1 MTQTELPAQL
11 LPKLL
16 AMRDDAVAREDA
28 QAYLAA
34 LDAIRLARVPGQI
47 DHCLPNEF
55 YGPKLRA
62 AGVSRGAD
70 IRSMDDFRRLPALMT
85 KAEHRESQQA
95 SLEKYGHSFGLH
107 LCAPKEAIVH
117 VAGTSGTTGMPT
129 FYLFSRRDLDLTY
142 KVVGRMLKK
151 AGVRPGDTA
160 LHLFGLSMWLGGT
173 TFMQS
178 LEAYGAHPIPLG
190 AEAGVSRALQYLA
203 ACRPRI
209 LCGTPSFLSYL
220 IDRAPEELGR
230 PASEFG
236 VEIVFSGGEPG
247 PAIPPV
253 RRKLQEGFGATLYD
267 TMLGGW
273 HNAALECGGDH
284 HNGLHFLAD
293 EYCFRYDLVDP
304 ATRAPIALEDGATG
318 EAIHSGLYYEAGP
331 GLRYAT
337 GDMITLHV
345 GTCPH
350 CGEFGTRYSVQGR
363 ADDLLNVRGI
373 KIFPSAIKEVV
384 EGLRPRTNGQLEIV
398 LDAPPP
404 RVVPPVAVTVE
415 AGDGVSPDAF
425 DALASEIEGRLKD
438 RLRIPAKVT
447 ILPGGTIPRSSH
459 KTKLVRVR
467 DGVTG

>member
-1 MTQTELPAQL
+1 VTLE
-11 LPKLL
+11 KLL
-16 AMRDDAVAREDA
+16 EARDNAIACEDA
-28 QAYLAA
+28 ESYLAT
-34 LDAIRLARVPGQI
+34 LDAIRMTRIPGQI
-47 DHCLPNEF
+47 DHCINNEF
-55 YGPKLRA
+55 YGPKLRS
-62 AGVSRGAD
+62 AGISRGAD
-70 IRSMDDFRRLPALMT
+70 IKTIDDFRRLPALMT
-85 KAEHRESQQA
+85 KAEHRDSQQA

-107 LCAPKEAIVH
+107 LCVPKESIVH

-142 KVVGRMLKK
+142 QVVGRMLKK

-173 TFMQS
+173 TFLQS

-190 AEAGVSRALQYLA
+190 AEGGVSRALQYLA

-220 IDRAPEELGR
+220 IDRAPEELGK
-230 PASEFG
+230 PASAFG

-247 PAIPPV
+247 PAIPSV
-253 RRKLQEGFGATLYD
+253 RKKLQEGFGATLYD

-273 HNAALECGGDH
+273 HNAALECGGAH

-304 ATRAPIALEDGATG
+304 ATRAPIPLKDGASG
-318 EAIHSGLYYEAGP
+318 EAIHSGLHYEAGP

-337 GDMITLHV
+337 GDMVTLHV

-363 ADDLLNVRGI
+363 ADDLLNVSGV

-384 EGLRPRTNGQLEIV
+384 ESLRPRTNGQLEIV
-398 LDAPPP
+398 LEAPPP
-404 RVVPPVAVTVE
+404 RAVPPVAVTVE
-415 AGDGVSPDAF
+415 AGNGVAEGDFS
-425 DALASEIEGRLKD
+425 ALANQVEARIKEK
-438 RLRIPAKVT
+438 LRVTTKVT
-447 ILPGGTIPRSSH
+447 VVPDGTIPRSAH
-459 KTKLVRVR
+459 KTKLVRLR
-467 DGVTG
+467 DGAPA

>member
-1 MTQTELPAQL
+1 MTIQ
-11 LPKLL
+11 KLL
-16 AMRDDAVAREDA
+16 ATRDDAIAREDA
-28 QAYLAA
+28 PAYLAA
-34 LDAIRLARVPGQI
+34 LDAIRLARIPAQI
-47 DHCLPNEF
+47 DHCIGNEF
-55 YGPKLRA
+55 YGPKLRD
-62 AGVSRGAD
+62 AGINRGAD
-70 IRSMDDFRRLPALMT
+70 IKTMEDFRRLPAFMT
-85 KAEHRESQQA
+85 KADHRASQQA

-107 LCAPKEAIVH
+107 TCVPKESIIH

-129 FYLFSRRDLDLTY
+129 FYLFTRRDLDMTY
-142 KVVGRMLKK
+142 EMVGRMLKK
-151 AGVRPGDTA
+151 AGVRPGDTV

-203 ACRPRI
+203 ACRPRVI
-209 LCGTPSFLSYL
+209 AGTPSFLSYL
-220 IDRAPEELGR
+220 IDRAPEELGK
-230 PASEFG
+230 PASAFG
-236 VEIVFSGGEPG
+236 VDIVFCGGEPG

-253 RRKLQEGFGATLYD
+253 RKKLQEGYGAKVFD

-273 HNAALECGGDH
+273 GNAALECGGEH

-304 ATRAPIALEDGATG
+304 ATREPIELKDGATG
-318 EAIHSGLYYEAGP
+318 EGIHSGLYYEAGP

-337 GDMITLHV
+337 GDMLTLHV

-363 ADDLLNVRGI
+363 ADDLLNVRGV

-384 EGLRPRTNGQLEIV
+384 ESLRPRTNGQLEIV

-415 AGDGVSPDAF
+415 AGEGVAAGDF
-425 DALASEIEGRLKD
+425 DSLASEIEDQIKA
-438 RLRIPAKVT
+438 RLRIPAKVSMV
-447 ILPGGTIPRSSH
+447 PEGTIPRSSH

-467 DGVTG
+467 DAVTG